1 MNYIN
6 KGNKATKTGFGEGV
20 LAAAQANPNVVGL
33 GADITASVGMNLFAE
48 AFPERFFSMGIA
60 EQDCVATAAGLALS
74 GKVPVFS
81 TYGVF
86 AAHRANDQIRISVCY
101 NNVHVVIGGAHAG
114 VSVGPDGATHQ
125 ALEDIATMR
134 VLPNMTVISPCD
146 ATQTKIAVQKAINEL
161 DGPVYI
167 RFGREAVPDFTDENQ
182 DFEIGKAQ
190 VVREGRHITIVAT
203 GHEVWEALKAAD
215 MLETMGLSIRVI
227 NMHTIKPLDGDILL
241 KAATETR
248 MIFTVEEHQI
258 AGGLGSAVA
267 EFLAEHHPIRVVR
280 IGMNDHFG
288 ESGQASALFH
298 KYHLDAAGIVNRMV
312 MEEANSD
319 LSLYIPKMD
328 KPFPTYPR
336 KLYTSKDL
344 YAGYDYH
351 DESTFETCFDT
362 KVYRHYISYGKQRGK
377 DVRETL
383 ARSLHDHFITRCLH
397 HLLDTYDEK
406 MVIGIMGGHA
416 KRRDDPGY
424 RQIVFLSK
432 KLTEMGRLMV
442 TGGGPGA
449 MEATHL
455 GAWMAGRSEAE
466 VNEAV
471 DMLMPSPTYQDEG
484 WLRRSFEV
492 MERFPL
498 QTEYRSLAIPTW
510 YYGHEPTAPFATDIA
525 KYFDNSVREDGIV
538 TIAKGGI
545 IYTPGSAG
553 TMQEIFQDAAQNHY
567 ESVGYASPM
576 IFMGKDYYTNC
587 MPAYKLLKELSDKG
601 LFKNMI
607 LTISDDNEEIIDAI
621 VRFKETSSKDY

>member
-33 GADITASVGMNLFAE
+33 GADITASVGMNLFAD

-190 VVREGRHITIVAT
+190 VVHEGRQITIVAT

-215 MLETMGLSIRVI
+215 MLETMGLSARVI

-248 MIFTVEEHQI
+248 MIFTIEEHQI
-258 AGGLGSAVA
+258 TGGLGSAVA

-280 IGMNDHFG
+280 IGMNDRFG
-288 ESGQASALFH
+288 ESGQASALVH
-298 KYHLDAAGIVNRMV
+298 KYNLDAAGILNRIV
-312 MEEANSD
+312 YESSRDD
-319 LSLYIPKMD
+319 LSMFIPKMG

-336 KLYTSKDL
+336 KLYTSKEL

-351 DESTFETCFDT
+351 DESTFETCYDT
-362 KVYRHYISYGKQRGK
+362 KVYRHYLNFGKQDVM

-383 ARSLHDHFITRCLH
+383 ARSLHDHFISYSLH
-397 HLLDTYDEK
+397 QLLDIYEEK
-406 MVIGIMGGHA
+406 MVVGLMGGHA
-416 KRRDDPGY
+416 KRRDDPDY

-455 GAWMAGRSEAE
+455 GAWMAGRSDEE

-471 DMLMPSPTYQDEG
+471 DMLMPSPTFKDEG

-498 QTEYRSLAIPTW
+498 QTNYRSLAIPTW
-510 YYGHEPTAPFATDIA
+510 FYGHEPTAPFATHIA

-538 TIAKGGI
+538 TIAMGGI

-553 TMQEIFQDAAQNHY
+553 TMQEIFQDAVQNHY
-567 ESVGYASPM
+567 ETLGYASPM
-576 IFMGKDYYTNC
+576 IFMGKDYFTNC
-587 MPAYKLLKELSDKG
+587 LPAYKFLKTMSEKG
-601 LFKNMI
+601 LYNNMY
-607 LTISDDNEEIIDAI
+607 LTISDDNDEIIDAL
-621 VRFKETSSKDY
+621 VKFKEADEH